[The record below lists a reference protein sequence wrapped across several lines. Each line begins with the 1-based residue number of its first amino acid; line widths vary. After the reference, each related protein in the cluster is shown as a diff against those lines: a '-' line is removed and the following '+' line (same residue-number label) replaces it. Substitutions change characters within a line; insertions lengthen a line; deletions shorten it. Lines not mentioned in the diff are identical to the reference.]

1 MEGTPRLAGAV
12 ALYLSAVSLLYLAA
26 LLSVV
31 LRPYAALAGTITV
44 GVAIVLSWPAARRA
58 SWSSRDVA
66 GVAAGLALV
75 VWIRPPRMD
84 HINWDV
90 VSYGLM
96 RYPEMKHGI
105 VGPYFSYGHVYEFIV
120 SYINEL
126 APPVAGLTIGHTLSL
141 VLLAGAVVYY
151 ATRSIISLVIGLAL
165 LFFDPMAVLD
175 YGNAGKND
183 VLLAAVVLL
192 VWARIIDDRPISNVD
207 LVVTSA
213 LAASAVGIKTS
224 AVLAL
229 AVPLV
234 VYGRDAWAQARRE
247 PRVLAAVASV
257 WLLFCWQYLANVVVL
272 GAATDAKLSLIGMVH
287 SPLGA
292 LVTWAYLTLYPVP
305 AETASLFVAR
315 FSPGLVV
322 IILALA
328 ALAICARRVTGRAG
342 AVRVGALCLVLL
354 CPFTLHG
361 GVPQMRVILPS
372 LLLLGIEGAA
382 TVARV

>member
-1 MEGTPRLAGAV
+1 VHGTPRLAGVV

-26 LLSVV
+26 LLSLV
-31 LRPYAALAGTITV
+31 LRPYAALAGAISV
-44 GVAIVLSWPAARRA
+44 GVAVALLWPAARRA
-58 SWSSRDVA
+58 SFSARDVA

-75 VWIRPPRMD
+75 LWTRPPRLD
-84 HINWDV
+84 HISWDV

-96 RYPEMKHGI
+96 RYAEMKHGI

-120 SYINEL
+120 SYINQL
-126 APPVAGLTIGHTLSL
+126 APPVAGLTIGHTFSL

-151 ATRSIISLVIGLAL
+151 ATRSIIGLAIGLAL

-175 YGNAGKND
+175 YAAAGKND
-183 VLLAAVVLL
+183 VVLAAVVLL
-192 VWARIIDDRPISNVD
+192 VWARIIDERPISNAD

-234 VYGRDAWAQARRE
+234 VYWRDAWAQARRD

-257 WLLFCWQYLANVVVL
+257 WLFFCWQYLANVVVL
-272 GAATDAKLSLIGMVH
+272 GSATDARLSLVGMVH

-292 LVTWAYLTLYPVP
+292 LVTWAYLTMYPGP
-305 AETASLFVAR
+305 SETASMFVAR
-315 FSPGLVV
+315 FSPGLLV

-328 ALAICARRVTGRAG
+328 ALVISAKRITGRAV
-342 AVRVGALCLVLL
+342 AVRIGALWLALL

-361 GVPQMRVILPS
+361 GAPQMRVILPS

-382 TVARV
+382 TVARA